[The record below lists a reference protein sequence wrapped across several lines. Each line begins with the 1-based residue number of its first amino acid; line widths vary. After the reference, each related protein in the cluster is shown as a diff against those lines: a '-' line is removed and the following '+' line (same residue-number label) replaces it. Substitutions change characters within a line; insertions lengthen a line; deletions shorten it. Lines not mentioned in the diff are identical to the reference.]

1 MPEDV
6 TQMAVER
13 SNQTPAELAAHCVAV
28 REAIMQSAAICGS
41 GHYGPSFSC
50 VEILVSLY
58 YQFMRLNSSE
68 PSWADRDRFVLS
80 KGHACS
86 TLYPI
91 LADLGFFPK
100 EELRTFTRLGSRLGD
115 HPDMRKVP
123 GVDFSAGA
131 LGHGLSIALGMALA
145 ARLDESNRR
154 CVALL
159 GDGELNEGQIWEAA
173 AYAGANKISNLLA
186 IVDANKVCVDGA
198 TEAVLDMEPIDAKWR
213 AFGWH
218 AERVDGHSL
227 SQLLDHYADF
237 ERRRAEGGP
246 PTVLIADTISG
257 KGVDFIEGKA
267 EWHIG
272 FLGGVD
278 VERALE
284 SIRRT
289 QSAH

>member
-1 MPEDV
+1 VESTSV
-6 TQMAVER
+6 TG
-13 SNQTPAELAAHCVAV
+13 SNQAPADLADRCIAV
-28 REAIMQSAAICGS
+28 REAILDAAAICGS

-50 VEILVSLY
+50 VEIIVAFY
-58 YQFMRLNSSE
+58 YAFMRID
-68 PSWADRDRFVLS
+68 PTRPDWPDRDRFVLS

-91 LADLGFFPK
+91 LADLGFFPR

-123 GVDFSAGA
+123 GFDFSAGA
-131 LGHGLSIALGMALA
+131 LGHGLSIALGM
-145 ARLDESNRR
+145 
-154 CVALL
+154 ALL

-186 IVDANKVCVDGA
+186 VVDANKVCVDGL
-198 TEAVLDMEPIDAKWR
+198 TENVLDMEPIDAKFR

-227 SQLLDHYADF
+227 SQLLDLYSEF
-237 ERRRAEGGP
+237 ERRRSAGGS
-246 PTVLIADTISG
+246 PTVLIADTVSG
-257 KGVDFIEGKA
+257 KGVDFIEGMA

-272 FLGGVD
+272 FLGGAD
-278 VERALE
+278 VERARE

-289 QSAH
+289 QMAL

>member
-1 MPEDV
+1 MREGV

-58 YQFMRLNSSE
+58 YQFMRLNPNE
-68 PSWADRDRFVLS
+68 PSWADRDRFILS

-218 AERVDGHSL
+218 TLEIDGHDL
-227 SQLLDHYADF
+227 AAIQAALT
-237 ERRRAEGGP
+237 EAEATKGK
-246 PTVLIADTISG
+246 PTCLVAHTIKG
-257 KGVDFIEGKA
+257 KGVSFMENNPKFHGTAPNADEVK
-267 EWHIG
+267 
-272 FLGGVD
+272 L
-278 VERALE
+278 ALQE
-284 SIRRT
+284 L
-289 QSAH
+289 Q